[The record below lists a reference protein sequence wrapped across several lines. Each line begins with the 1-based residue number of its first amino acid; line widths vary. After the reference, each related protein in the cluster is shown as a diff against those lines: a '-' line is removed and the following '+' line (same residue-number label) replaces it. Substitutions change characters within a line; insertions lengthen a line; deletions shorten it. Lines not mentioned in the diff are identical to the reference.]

1 MLIIQLKKLT
11 ITQQLVKLKKK
22 ITDHDHDK
30 YNATAK
36 FNNLIAK
43 SVAVRLAQINLA
55 NKSDIA

>member
-1 MLIIQLKKLT
+1 M
-11 ITQQLVKLKKK
+11 KLKKK
-22 ITDHDHDK
+22 LTDHDHDK